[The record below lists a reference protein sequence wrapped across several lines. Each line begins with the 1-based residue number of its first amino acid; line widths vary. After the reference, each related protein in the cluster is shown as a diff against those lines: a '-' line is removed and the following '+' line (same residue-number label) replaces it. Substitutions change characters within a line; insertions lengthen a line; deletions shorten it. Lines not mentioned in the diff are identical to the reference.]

1 MKWISYVIV
10 IIYAAAVVVLLLV
23 RFSAVVGLMLFLLNF
38 SWVVWF
44 WGGGFCFILFV
55 VMFVL
60 FIFARLLLVGL
71 VGLLSI
77 LLYCSFPH
85 S

>member
-23 RFSAVVGLMLFLLNF
+23 RFSVVVGLMLFLLYF

-44 WGGGFCFILFV
+44 WGGGFCFILSV
-55 VMFVL
+55 VLFVL
-60 FIFARLLLVGL
+60 FVFAGLLLVGL
-71 VGLLSI
+71 VGLPSTH
-77 LLYCSFPH
+77 LYCTFPL

>member
-1 MKWISYVIV
+1 
-10 IIYAAAVVVLLLV
+10 
-23 RFSAVVGLMLFLLNF
+23 
-38 SWVVWF
+38 
-44 WGGGFCFILFV
+44 LFV

-77 LLYCSFPH
+77 IFFCSFPH